1 MINFQEV
8 LIINDQPTTCPKCGM
23 RTDIVLDLTHT
34 TNQIQIHRCSDE
46 ECNCQFVV
54 EKD

>member
-1 MINFQEV
+1 MIDFQEV

-23 RTDIVLDLTHT
+23 RTEVVLDLSHI
-34 TNQIQIHRCSDE
+34 TNQIQINRCFNE